1 VKATKKRR
9 TNLPCKVVLP
19 LFLALLAAP
28 SGATGPDVVYKSA
41 RAKKDL
47 TKTLKSATYAYDP
60 TGKVDPFAPFILKGK
75 ARQKDWTK
83 TDLQL
88 IPISELILTGI
99 IKSEDTV
106 LAMVTDPKGKGYILK
121 RGTYV
126 GTNGGVV
133 ERIVCEDVMKPWGIE
148 PVRKVVVKEPRFDL
162 QGKLGH
168 RLIEIGFPKP
178 MK

>member
-1 VKATKKRR
+1 M
-9 TNLPCKVVLP
+9 LCKLVLP
-19 LFLALLAAP
+19 LFLVLLAAP
-28 SGATGPDVVYKSA
+28 SGATGPDLAYKSA

-47 TKTLKSATYAYDP
+47 TKALESVSYAYDP
-60 TGKVDPFAPFILKGK
+60 TGKVDPFSPFILKGK
-75 ARQKDWTK
+75 ARKKDWTK

-99 IKSEDTV
+99 IKSKDRV

-121 RGTYV
+121 TGTYI

-133 ERIVCEDVMKPWGIE
+133 EKIVCEDVMKPWGIE
-148 PVRKVVVKEPRFDL
+148 QVRKVVVKEPRLNL

-178 MK
+178 TK